1 MPPICRPSPCTA
13 KNADATKRAEYL
25 YKAPPLWKAAT
36 EPSLH
41 SAHPAYS
48 TDRSSKVSSTICL
61 STAMRSFTSA
71 IVLLGGLLSFTQAVV
86 PAPVEEKVLT
96 PAGYRPKAKVHSVPA
111 GGRIAHIGTAIHVI
125 DAAGAVVQVIS
136 AVTSTPTAAPARR
149 APVFEEQ
156 GYIAFAFW
164 LNPGLSPIASYQATW
179 AYGPSSTG
187 GGEFWAMASWFVF
200 GLEEFFVTPLV
211 EVNPGAV
218 LNVAM
223 TLTGSSDS
231 AYNYTSSFT
240 NVPGTSLAVTIPAPY
255 TSVIEALE
263 SYNITGRSDYPAG
276 TTVFSNIA
284 LTLSDGSTPDIT
296 WITQN
301 DTQDGVFAIVNVDG
315 AVNGTMTI
323 KY

>member
-1 MPPICRPSPCTA
+1 
-13 KNADATKRAEYL
+13 
-25 YKAPPLWKAAT
+25 
-36 EPSLH
+36 
-41 SAHPAYS
+41 
-48 TDRSSKVSSTICL
+48 
-61 STAMRSFTSA
+61 MRSFTSA
-71 IVLLGGLLSFTQAVV
+71 LVLLGGLLSFTQAVV

-96 PAGYRPKAKVHSVPA
+96 PAGYRPKTKVHSVPA
-111 GGRIAHIGTAIHVI
+111 GSHIAHIGTDIHVI
-125 DAAGAVVQVIS
+125 DAAGAVVRVVS
-136 AVTSTPTAAPARR
+136 AVTSTPTAAPVRR
-149 APVFEEQ
+149 APVLEEQ

-179 AYGPSSTG
+179 AVPPAPETYNGQTIYLFPGISPNQTSSPNSILQPVLQYGPSSTG
-187 GGEFWAMASWFVF
+187 GGEFWAIASWFVF
-200 GLEEFFVTPLV
+200 GNEEFFVTPLV
-211 EVNPGAV
+211 EVNSGAV
-218 LNVAM
+218 LNAAM

-240 NVPGTSLAVTIPAPY
+240 DFPGTSLAVTIPAPY

-284 LTLSDGSTPDIT
+284 LTLADGSTPDIA

-301 DTQDGVFAIVNVDG
+301 DTQDGVFSIVNVDG

-323 KY
+323 TY